1 MKTKLTILFLL
12 LSIYYCLNRW
22 SNDQTWY
29 YEYILS
35 YLLYVPIFCVL
46 CLLFDPVRNIKRYF
60 LKITIIPLFL
70 FVVSHAN
77 DFQDIVPHTISFIT
91 GLLITV
97 SIMLKQNNSCK

>member
-1 MKTKLTILFLL
+1 M
-12 LSIYYCLNRW
+12 SIYYCLNRW

-70 FVVSHAN
+70 EKPR
-77 DFQDIVPHTISFIT
+77 DFDPFGQTGMSPLATI
-91 GLLITV
+91 
-97 SIMLKQNNSCK
+97 

>member
-70 FVVSHAN
+70 FVVAHAN
-77 DFQDIVPHTISFIT
+77 DFQDIVPHTISF
-91 GLLITV
+91 
-97 SIMLKQNNSCK
+97 